1 MKYVVT
7 IDGPTGSGKSTV
19 SRLLAKRLNCPY
31 LDTGAMYRVVALALK
46 RAGVP
51 LSDEAAV
58 AKICD
63 NLDIRFVPEGDT
75 NRVYMGDEDVSEA
88 IREPD
93 MDLFASDVSKLD
105 VVRKAMTSLQR
116 KIGSQGPLV
125 AEGRD
130 MGTVVFPEAQHKFY
144 VDAFMEVRVER
155 RFQERKN
162 RGEPISREE
171 VREDLIKRDRQDM
184 NRSLAPLKPAV
195 NAVIVDTTGLSLDQV
210 IEQIAGKIERKSD

>member
-19 SRLLAKRLNCPY
+19 SRLLARRLNRPY
-31 LDTGAMYRVVALALK
+31 LDTGAMYRAAALALK
-46 RAGVP
+46 RAGIP
-51 LSDEAAV
+51 MSDKAAV
-58 AKICD
+58 AKACE
-63 NLDIRFVPEGDT
+63 NLDIRFVPEGDA
-75 NRVYMGDEDVSEA
+75 NRVYMGDVDVSEA
-88 IREPD
+88 IREPH

-105 VVRKAMTSLQR
+105 VVRNAMTSLQR

-130 MGTVVFPEAQHKFY
+130 MGTVVFPEARHKFY
-144 VDAFMEVRVER
+144 LDASLEVRVDR

-162 RGEPISREE
+162 RGESISRDE

-184 NRSLAPLKPAV
+184 NRSLAPLKPALD
-195 NAVIVDTTGLSLDQV
+195 AVIIDTTRLSLDQV
-210 IEQIAGKIERKSD
+210 IEKILGEIEQKRD

>member
-19 SRLLAKRLNCPY
+19 SRLLAKRLNCFY

-46 RAGVP
+46 RADVP
-51 LSDEAAV
+51 LTDEPAI

-63 NLDIRFVPEGDT
+63 NLHIRFVSEDDD
-75 NRVYMGDEDVSEA
+75 NRVYMGDEDVSKT
-88 IREPD
+88 IRESD
-93 MDLFASDVSKLD
+93 MDLLASNVSKLD

-130 MGTVVFPEAQHKFY
+130 MGTVVFPEAEHKFY
-144 VDAFMEVRVER
+144 LDATVEVRVER

-162 RGEPISREE
+162 RRESITREE

-195 NAVIVDTTGLSLDQV
+195 DAVIIDTTNLTLDQV
-210 IEQIAGKIERKSD
+210 VDPIVAEIQRKRE

>member
-1 MKYVVT
+1 MKYVIT
-7 IDGPTGSGKSTV
+7 IDGPTGSGKSTI

-46 RAGVP
+46 QADVP

-75 NRVYMGDEDVSEA
+75 NRVYMGDEDVSEV

-93 MDLFASDVSKLD
+93 MDLFASEVSKLD

-116 KIGSQGPLV
+116 KIASQGPLV

-144 VDAFMEVRVER
+144 VDATMEVRVER
-155 RFQERKN
+155 RFQERKS
-162 RGEPISREE
+162 RGETIFRQE

-195 NAVIVDTTGLSLDQV
+195 DAVIIDTTGLSLDQV
-210 IEQIAGKIERKSD
+210 IEQIVGKIE